1 MGKFAGDGLS
11 LQMIDNRGVKVWPA
25 GRAETFCT
33 DSFRCRYIADGSSGA
48 PDIGA
53 VLRRVAASG
62 IDIAA
67 VFTLRD
73 FDGKSG
79 FSLAQGQ

>member
-1 MGKFAGDGLS
+1 
-11 LQMIDNRGVKVWPA
+11 
-25 GRAETFCT
+25 
-33 DSFRCRYIADGSSGA
+33 
-48 PDIGA
+48 
-53 VLRRVAASG
+53 VLGRVAASG